1 MLDGGIAMA
10 IVAKMYLMPIP
21 GSTDVIALFYDF
33 FIDCVLREILTKEGF
48 YKYQNECQSAK
59 IVGRP
64 PLPL

>member
-48 YKYQNECQSAK
+48 YKY
-59 IVGRP
+59 
-64 PLPL
+64 